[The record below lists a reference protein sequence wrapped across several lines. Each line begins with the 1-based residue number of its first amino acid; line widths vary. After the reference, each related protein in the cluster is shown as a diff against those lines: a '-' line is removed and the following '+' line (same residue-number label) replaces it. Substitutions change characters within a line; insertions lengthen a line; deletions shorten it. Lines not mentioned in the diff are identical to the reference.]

1 MFYEVELETREMNF
15 FKNVRVGNSNCD
27 VILRNS
33 VLQLD
38 FVTREFRTSEYLN
51 IMNILKV
58 SS

>member
-1 MFYEVELETREMNF
+1 MFYEVELETQEMNF
-15 FKNVRVGNSNCD
+15 CKNVRVGNSNCD

-33 VLQLD
+33 GLQLD